1 MNMKTRKNE
10 NKNELLS
17 CSDKKERRSIKGI
30 MKSLSIIKDENAGI
44 LPNVFSLFYRS
55 NVSPLNIA

>member
-1 MNMKTRKNE
+1 MKTRKIE

-30 MKSLSIIKDENAGI
+30 MKSLSIIDENTGI